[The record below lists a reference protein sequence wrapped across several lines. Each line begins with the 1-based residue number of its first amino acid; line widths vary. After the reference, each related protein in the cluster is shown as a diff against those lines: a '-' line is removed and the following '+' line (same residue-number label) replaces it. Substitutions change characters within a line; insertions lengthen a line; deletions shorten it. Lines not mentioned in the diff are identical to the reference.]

1 MKKIIITTVFS
12 IALMGC
18 THHSYIAG
26 YGDANKYT
34 ITKGANSS
42 NSKESPIIM
51 KKLPEIGGDINILN
65 AYPNATA
72 FRMSGDYANNVA
84 VTLAP
89 SGELIYFPAPG
100 DITADS
106 EPVELG
112 EGWWLNN
119 QGIGPNSVFTK
130 YTFAEYAALPS
141 VPSIEQ
147 LKQSIIPGAKVT
159 DFMELPYK
167 IGSANQNI
175 EEIKNFIK
183 KGQ

>member
-1 MKKIIITTVFS
+1 MASCSHKTSSTVDKTTPGVEYRVTS
-12 IALMGC
+12 SKPLA
-18 THHSYIAG
+18 YI
-26 YGDANKYT
+26 
-34 ITKGANSS
+34 
-42 NSKESPIIM
+42 
-51 KKLPEIGGDINILN
+51 
-65 AYPNATA
+65 PNATA

-183 KGQ
+183 NGQ